1 MSANGTKRTS
11 QDVGPFVRFRATA
24 DRHARVASTAS
35 VVNDPQLTWA
45 GSKSRSAARP
55 GVILSPP
62 SHDPRG
68 RVAWQ
73 SISIGE
79 NS

>member
-1 MSANGTKRTS
+1 VSAY
-11 QDVGPFVRFRATA
+11 FRFRREA
-24 DRHARVASTAS
+24 DMDRRLDLIVFAAS
-35 VVNDPQLTWA
+35 DPQLTWA
-45 GSKSRSAARP
+45 GSKSRSVARR